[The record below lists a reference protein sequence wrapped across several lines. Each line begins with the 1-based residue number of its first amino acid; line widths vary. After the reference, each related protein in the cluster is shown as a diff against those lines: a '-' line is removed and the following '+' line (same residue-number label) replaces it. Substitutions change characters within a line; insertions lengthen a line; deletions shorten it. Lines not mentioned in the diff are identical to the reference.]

1 MSDYSQGSSN
11 EKSWLDYFPVQ
22 IPLAIFLAT
31 FLTITIIQ
39 VIEVTNQHSQL
50 SHAQLQLSRDD
61 VQKQLRDAQL
71 VGRKLDALIHE
82 LADLSATDPAAKR
95 ILDEFHIQV
104 PAAQAAH

>member
-1 MSDYSQGSSN
+1 MSDYSQDSSN
-11 EKSWLDYFPVQ
+11 EKSWLDYFSVQ
-22 IPLAIFLAT
+22 IPLAIFMAT

-39 VIEVTNQHSQL
+39 VIEVTSQHGQL
-50 SHAQLQLSRDD
+50 TRAQLQLSRDD

-104 PAAQAAH
+104 PSVH